1 MSARNAQVD
10 APPSSSLG
18 LATAWTAT
26 AWPLPLR
33 LRHLRLRHPRPLPI
47 TPPTSALDS
56 SNELICTQGLLR
68 AKLKGA
74 GSLLAHCSL
83 ISYWERMLSNAIAP
97 PSHTQEREHLDL
109 QPSACHASHPEQL
122 QSHLSA
128 WHAWHL
134 AQGSPPALHTLT
146 GQPTRPPYTHVMCVP
161 PPPCRR
167 KQTCSHRHVVRGH
180 VSRQP
185 QVASGSCRRHRL

>member
-83 ISYWERMLSNAIAP
+83 IARSLLANFLLGANALQRDRAAL
-97 PSHTQEREHLDL
+97 SHTRARTPGLATICVPRE
-109 QPSACHASHPEQL
+109 PPGAAAVASVCMARVAP
-122 QSHLSA
+122 
-128 WHAWHL
+128 
-134 AQGSPPALHTLT
+134 GT
-146 GQPTRPPYTHVMCVP
+146 GQPTHPPYTHRAAHP
-161 PPPCRR
+161 P
-167 KQTCSHRHVVRGH
+167 SIHSRHVRATTTL
-180 VSRQP
+180 QTKTDLF
-185 QVASGSCRRHRL
+185 ASARRARAREQTASSS